1 MCEKGVVG
9 VKSRMFRIAVVAAVA
24 VVATSLAVPAG
35 AVSQS
40 YTVKVDGA
48 PPTGQPWAFL
58 RFFPST
64 TLSVHQGD
72 VVDFAFSGT
81 DTPHTAT
88 LTPDADPE
96 HWRTTN
102 QGASG
107 QYAFQVPDTQLG
119 GDDNSV
125 VLNPL
130 VAGPSDPTCGT
141 STNPCSF
148 DASKVVSSGVQFP
161 NPSHQPSFFVT
172 VSAPVGSY
180 SFLCMLHPGMEV
192 SLTVAADSTSVPTPQ
207 QVSASAAKQL
217 KHATKVDG
225 AAADAIAQTVKT
237 QHVATGTIVKL
248 NAGGFSNNVS
258 ANEYPDNP
266 VVVSVGD
273 KIKFAGMPE
282 IHTVTFPMS
291 TAADPNYALL
301 QNFCEQVGADT
312 PAQSPA
318 DCSDPT
324 KFETV
329 FNPLAVG
336 PTASLNLV
344 KPKTIVNSG
353 LLVPGVNGVFVAK
366 KPGRYTFVCLVHG
379 PEMHGV
385 IKVKA

>member
-1 MCEKGVVG
+1 
-9 VKSRMFRIAVVAAVA
+9 VKSRMLQIAVVAAVA
-24 VVATSLAVPAG
+24 MGATSLAAPAG

-40 YTVKVDGA
+40 FTVQVDGA
-48 PPTGQPWAFL
+48 PPTGEPWAFL

-64 TLSVHQGD
+64 SLSVHQGD
-72 VVDFAFSGT
+72 VVDFAFSAT

-96 HWRTTN
+96 QWRTTN

-107 QYAFQVPDTQLG
+107 QYGVEVPDSQFG

-130 VAGPSDPTCGT
+130 VGAPSDPTCGT

-148 DASKVVSSGVQFP
+148 DASKVVTSGVQFP
-161 NPSHQPSFFVT
+161 NPSQQPSFFVT

-180 SFLCMLHPGMEV
+180 SFLCLLHPGMEV
-192 SLTVAADSTSVPTPQ
+192 SLTVAANSTSVPTPQ

-225 AAADAIAQTVKT
+225 TAADAMAQTIST
-237 QHVATGTIVKL
+237 THHAGGTIVKL

-258 ANEYPDNP
+258 ANEYPDAP

-282 IHTVTFPMS
+282 IHTVTFPAA

-301 QNFCEQVGADT
+301 QSFCEQPGADA

-344 KPKTIVNSG
+344 KPKTVVNSG
-353 LLVPGVNGVFVAK
+353 LLVPGVNGVFIAK

-379 PEMHGV
+379 PEMAGV
-385 IKVKA
+385 IKIKA

>member
-1 MCEKGVVG
+1 MV
-9 VKSRMFRIAVVAAVA
+9 IVAAVA
-24 VVATSLAVPAG
+24 VGATSLAVSAG

-40 YTVKVDGA
+40 YKVQVDGA
-48 PPTGQPWAFL
+48 PPTGEPWAFL
-58 RFFPST
+58 RFFPGT
-64 TLSVHQGD
+64 TLNVHQGD
-72 VVDFAFSGT
+72 VLNFAFAGT

-96 HWRTTN
+96 QWRTTN

-107 QYAFQVPDTQLG
+107 LYGVEVPDTQFG
-119 GDDNSV
+119 GDDQSV

-130 VAGPSDPTCGT
+130 VGAPSDPTCGT

-148 DASKVVSSGVQFP
+148 DGSKVVNSGVQFP
-161 NPSHQPSFFVT
+161 NPSQQPSFFVT

-180 SFLCMLHPGMEV
+180 SVLCLLHPGMEV
-192 SLTVAADSTSVPTPQ
+192 SLNVVADSTSVPTPQ
-207 QVSASAAKQL
+207 QVSASAARQL
-217 KHATKVDG
+217 KRATKVDA
-225 AAADAIAQTVKT
+225 AAADAIAQTVST
-237 QHVATGTIVKL
+237 VHTAGGTIVKL

-282 IHTVTFPMS
+282 IHTATFPRS
-291 TAADPNYALL
+291 TVTDPNYAFL
-301 QNFCEQVGADT
+301 QSFCEQAGADT
-312 PAQSPA
+312 PAQSPT

-324 KFETV
+324 RFETV

-336 PTASLNLV
+336 PTKSLNLV
-344 KPKTIVNSG
+344 NPKTIVNSG
-353 LLVPGVNGVFVAK
+353 LLVPGTNGVFIAK

-379 PEMHGV
+379 PEMEGV
-385 IKVKA
+385 IKIKA

>member
-1 MCEKGVVG
+1 M
-9 VKSRMFRIAVVAAVA
+9 KSRMLRIAVIAAVA
-24 VVATSLAVPAG
+24 MGATSLALPAG

-40 YTVKVDGA
+40 YKVQVDGA
-48 PPTGQPWAFL
+48 PPAGEPWAFL

-64 TLSVHQGD
+64 SLSVHQGD
-72 VVDFAFSGT
+72 VVDFAFSAT

-88 LTPDADPE
+88 LTADADAE

-107 QYAFQVPDTQLG
+107 QYASEGPDTQFG
-119 GDDNSV
+119 GDDHSV

-130 VAGPSDPTCGT
+130 VAAPSDPTCGT

-148 DASKVVSSGVQFP
+148 DASKIVNSGVQFP
-161 NPSHQPSFFVT
+161 NLSQQPSFYVT

-180 SFLCMLHPGMEV
+180 SFLCLLHPGMEV

-217 KHATKVDG
+217 KRETKVDG
-225 AAADAIAQTVKT
+225 AAADEIAQTVT
-237 QHVATGTIVKL
+237 TAHTVGGTIVKL

-266 VVVSVGD
+266 VVVNVGD

-282 IHTVTFPMS
+282 IHTVTFPRS
-291 TAADPNYALL
+291 TAKDPNYALL
-301 QNFCEQVGADT
+301 QSFCEQAGADT

-329 FNPLAVG
+329 FNPLVVG
-336 PTASLNLV
+336 PTKSRNLGN
-344 KPKTIVNSG
+344 PKTIVNSG
-353 LLVPGVNGVFVAK
+353 LLVPGVNGVFIAK

-379 PEMHGV
+379 PEMEGV
-385 IKVKA
+385 IKIKA

>member
-1 MCEKGVVG
+1 M
-9 VKSRMFRIAVVAAVA
+9 
-24 VVATSLAVPAG
+24 AVPAG

-40 YTVKVDGA
+40 YKVQVDGA

-64 TLSVHQGD
+64 SLSVHQGD
-72 VVDFAFSGT
+72 VVDFAFSAT

-107 QYAFQVPDTQLG
+107 QYAVEVPDTQFG
-119 GDDNSV
+119 GDDHSV

-130 VAGPSDPTCGT
+130 VGAPSDPTCGT

-148 DASKVVSSGVQFP
+148 DASKVVTSGLQFP
-161 NPSHQPSFFVT
+161 NPSQQPSFFVT

-192 SLTVAADSTSVPTPQ
+192 SLNVAADSTSVPTPQ

-217 KHATKVDG
+217 KRATKVDG
-225 AAADAIAQTVKT
+225 AAADAIAQTITTAHTAV
-237 QHVATGTIVKL
+237 GTIVKL
-248 NAGGFSNNVS
+248 NAGGFSNNVT

-282 IHTVTFPMS
+282 IHTATFPRS
-291 TAADPNYALL
+291 TAKNPNYALL
-301 QNFCEQVGADT
+301 QSFCEQAGADT

-336 PTASLNLV
+336 PTKSRNLV
-344 KPKTIVNSG
+344 DPKTVVNSG
-353 LLVPGVNGVFVAK
+353 LLVPGMNGVFIAK

>member
-1 MCEKGVVG
+1 M
-9 VKSRMFRIAVVAAVA
+9 KSRMLRIAVVVAVA
-24 VVATSLAVPAG
+24 MGAASLAVPAG

-40 YTVKVDGA
+40 YKVHVDGA
-48 PPTGQPWAFL
+48 PPTGEPWAFL

-64 TLSVHQGD
+64 PLRVHQGD
-72 VVDFAFSGT
+72 VVDFAFSAT

-96 HWRTTN
+96 AWRTTN

-107 QYAFQVPDTQLG
+107 QYGVEVPDSQFG

-130 VAGPSDPTCGT
+130 VGAPSDPTCGT

-161 NPSHQPSFFVT
+161 NPSQQPSFFVT

-180 SFLCMLHPGMEV
+180 SFLCLLHPGMEV
-192 SLTVAADSTSVPTPQ
+192 SLNVAADSTSVPTPQ

-225 AAADAIAQTVKT
+225 AAADAIAQTIT
-237 QHVATGTIVKL
+237 IRHPAGGTIVKL

-273 KIKFAGMPE
+273 TIKFAGMPE
-282 IHTVTFPMS
+282 IHTVTFPRS
-291 TAADPNYALL
+291 AAKDPNYALL
-301 QNFCEQVGADT
+301 QSFCEQAGADK
-312 PAQSPA
+312 PALSPV

-336 PTASLNLV
+336 PTKSRKLV
-344 KPKTIVNSG
+344 NPTTVVNSG
-353 LLVPGVNGVFVAK
+353 LLVPGMNGVFIAK
-366 KPGRYTFVCLVHG
+366 RPGRYTFVCLVHG
-379 PEMHGV
+379 PEMRGV
-385 IKVKA
+385 IKIKA